1 MSQLVTP
8 QGEILIDGIKDMVA
22 PLTNEEDKLY
32 DDIHFSL
39 EELEQNVGSKTV
51 VQDNIKAAL
60 QARWRYPSLSLHGI
74 EGAFSEAGAKTV
86 IPAKEPEVEKMEQEP
101 VEAAEPD
108 VDMGLPDQSVNETI
122 YQDVNETMS
131 ENLPSIPAVL
141 KVNRTTEPSG
151 PPEKR
156 MKLASIEESA
166 ESTHQST
173 EPQMDEDEDEDEDDD
188 GLIIPTLTMDSD

>member
-86 IPAKEPEVEKMEQEP
+86 IPAK
-101 VEAAEPD
+101 
-108 VDMGLPDQSVNETI
+108 
-122 YQDVNETMS
+122 
-131 ENLPSIPAVL
+131 
-141 KVNRTTEPSG
+141 
-151 PPEKR
+151 
-156 MKLASIEESA
+156 
-166 ESTHQST
+166 
-173 EPQMDEDEDEDEDDD
+173 
-188 GLIIPTLTMDSD
+188 